1 MTKKTFLAV
10 LVLGLVVAV
19 QAAPVVVD
27 NYSFELPG
35 SGKIKGWN
43 GESGADVPGWV
54 SDGQA
59 VDSGVESDWPGH
71 TDGLWTSFIM
81 QGDPTIYNLT
91 GHAIAAGE
99 VFTLQ
104 VDARD
109 NWTDGD
115 ADLMISL
122 YYDVAG
128 VRNTVASSTF
138 TLDAADVWMTYS
150 LTFAANDTPAA
161 IGNLI
166 GIEIDNVS
174 PSASSWQGLDNV
186 RLDVIPEPAT
196 MLLMGL
202 GATALIRKRK

>member
-10 LVLGLVVAV
+10 LVLGLVVVV

-27 NYSFELPG
+27 NFSFEQPG
-35 SGKIKGWN
+35 TGKIKGWN
-43 GESGADVPGWV
+43 GEAGADVPGWA

-71 TDGLWTSFIM
+71 TDGLWTAFIM
-81 QGDPTIYNLT
+81 QGDPSIYNLT

-109 NWTDGD
+109 NWTDGT

-122 YYDVAG
+122 YYDLAG

-174 PSASSWQGLDNV
+174 PSISSWQGLDNV